1 MIRVAVCDDDKLF
14 AGNLE
19 RLIMEYFGKRL
30 IKCDV
35 EVFYDGSTLEEEYR
49 KSNRFDII
57 YLDIEMDKMNG
68 IEAAKLIRNIDRNVV
83 IIYVSNYDTYFLE
96 LFEVEPFRFI
106 KKPINLEKFDKI
118 TQMAYERV
126 IEEDAYFEYMY
137 NKEYGKVLVR
147 DIVYFESIGRV
158 INIVTDREVFKF
170 YGKLDEVE
178 KRLKNHKIPF
188 LRIHKSFYVNFN
200 HVDKITYSKVILYCG
215 AELKISDERQAG
227 IRKRYMEI
235 LEKSRV

>member
-1 MIRVAVCDDDKLF
+1 MIRVAVCDDDKQF

-19 RLIMEYFGKRL
+19 KLIMDYFDKRL
-30 IKCDV
+30 IKYEI
-35 EVFYDGSTLEEEYR
+35 EVFYDGSTLEAEYQ
-49 KSNRFDII
+49 KAHRFDII

-68 IEAAKLIRNIDRNVV
+68 IEAARLIRNIDRNVV
-83 IIYVSNYDTYFLE
+83 IIYVSGYDTYFLE

-106 KKPINLEKFDKI
+106 KKPINPEAFNRI
-118 TQMAYERV
+118 TQMAYDRV

-147 DIVYFESIGRV
+147 DIVYFESVGRV
-158 INIVTDREVFKF
+158 VNIVTDREVFKF
-170 YGKLDEVE
+170 YGKLDAVE
-178 KRLKNHKIPF
+178 KRLGNHNIPF

-200 HVDKITYSKVILYCG
+200 HVDKITYSKVTLYCG
-215 AELKISDERQAG
+215 AELKISDERQAD

-235 LEKSRV
+235 LKKSRV